1 MPRRPR
7 WGEILPKLEAFLGEV
22 LAGHADLPATD
33 DGKVNVL
40 QLVRRLGLKDD
51 DRQYFYKW
59 AELHKPLNSTAV
71 QVGLAPIRPRG
82 SDGGSVPDDQ
92 VGAAF
97 MSDRAESAARREA
110 EAENV
115 ELRAQVRRLTLERD
129 AAVQERDQLRQRL
142 ALIQE
147 TGLAFRVEPV
157 HDL

>member
-1 MPRRPR
+1 MPRKPR
-7 WGEILPKLEAFLGEV
+7 WEEILPKLEVLLGDV
-22 LAGHADLPATD
+22 LAGRADLPATD

-59 AELHKPLNSTAV
+59 AELHKPLNGAAK

-82 SDGGSVPDDQ
+82 SDGSPIPDDQ

-97 MSDRAESAARREA
+97 LEDRAVNAARKEA
-110 EAENV
+110 EEENV
-115 ELRAQVRRLTLERD
+115 ELRAQVRRLAQERD
-129 AAVQERDQLRQRL
+129 AAVQERDQLRLRL

-147 TGLAFRVEPV
+147 TGLGFRVEPV
-157 HDL
+157 QEP